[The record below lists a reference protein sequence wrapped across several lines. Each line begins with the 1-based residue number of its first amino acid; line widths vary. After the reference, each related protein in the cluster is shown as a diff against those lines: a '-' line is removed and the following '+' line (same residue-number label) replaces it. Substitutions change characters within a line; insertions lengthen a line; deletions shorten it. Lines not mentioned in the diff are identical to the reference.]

1 MNTAHAEYGTAVIT
15 HGFPNL
21 TYKNTQ
27 SIKSD
32 PEITVYHD
40 RVGVTGNTN
49 LALIAAT
56 GVIVAVAA
64 TGAVVFMRK
73 RKKK

>member
-1 MNTAHAEYGTAVIT
+1 METAHAEYGGAVIT
-15 HGFPNL
+15 HGFPNM

-32 PEITVYHD
+32 PEITVFHD
-40 RVGVTGNTN
+40 RVTGNTN

-64 TGAVVFMRK
+64 IGAVVFMRK